1 MNYIM
6 DSDKLREFLSRRDAR
21 TTTIEIANTL
31 YQTLGKEYLDE
42 LPLQSMLAPFQAGCV
57 IQYFAFTQKT
67 LVDFIFMN
75 FITVIGSYN
84 AKNDSLKAWTQISF
98 TDESEKNSVMTQLKE
113 IRARYADPRN
123 NFICHINDEMQHCS
137 VSVLTKQI
145 SDDLASLRKIFN
157 IIRQS
162 NKIPIVVSISNPAE
176 HYSVNGLK
184 NIFSILSEKSNIKE
198 PSL

>member
-1 MNYIM
+1 M
-6 DSDKLREFLSRRDAR
+6 DSEILSDFLSRRDAR
-21 TTTIEIANTL
+21 ITTIEIANTL
-31 YQTLGKEYLDE
+31 YQNLGKECIDE
-42 LPLQSMLAPFQAGCV
+42 LPLQSKLAPFQAGCV

-84 AKNDSLKAWTQISF
+84 TKDDSLKAWEKISF
-98 TDESEKNSVMTQLKE
+98 TDESEKNGVIKQLKE

-123 NFICHINDEMQHCS
+123 NSICHINDEIQHCS
-137 VSVLTKQI
+137 ASVSTKQI
-145 SDDLASLRKIFN
+145 SDDLASLRKILN
-157 IIRQS
+157 IIRQC
-162 NKIPIVVSISNPAE
+162 NKIPIVVSISHPSD

-184 NIFSILSEKSNIKE
+184 TIFSILAEKSNINE